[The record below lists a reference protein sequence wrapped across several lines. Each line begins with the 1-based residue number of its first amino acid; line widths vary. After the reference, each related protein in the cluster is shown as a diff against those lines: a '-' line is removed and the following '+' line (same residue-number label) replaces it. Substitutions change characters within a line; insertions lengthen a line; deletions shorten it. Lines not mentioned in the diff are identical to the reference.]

1 MMKYVML
8 LIVAT
13 LAAAGFALADVVG
26 KVDNTAHAQAG
37 TPSNVSATNGANPGE
52 TVVSWDPVAGASE
65 YRVGWLAVADYQANI
80 DNDRWR
86 ERFAY
91 SDVNASSSYTVT
103 RLTPGEA
110 YYFITGRKEGDDIA
124 WSAWATL
131 TLNSGALSCPTQP
144 AVAPST
150 TSDLRVSNGSNPG
163 EVVVSWDV
171 VAGMT
176 GYRVG
181 WLAVPDFEANRD
193 NDRWRERFAYSDI
206 SGGSSYY
213 TVTRLTPAI
222 AYYFILGRKQGDDI
236 VWSQWAALA
245 LNADAVACPPS
256 GPTQNFPGSAVGGD
270 YDHDDDG
277 LVEVRTLA
285 QLNVI
290 RLDPDGNSLVDID
303 ALPEYLAAFHG
314 ALDDMGC
321 PADGCKG
328 YELATNLDF
337 DTNGSGAADAGDA
350 YWNDSAGWEPISLSR
365 NATFD
370 GNGYTIVNL
379 YINLPNL
386 PNAQYPIGLFGS
398 NGGTIR
404 NVVLDGVDVTGGRSR
419 FRSGVGGLV
428 GANYGA
434 IGGSTVNG
442 TVTGEEYVGGLVG
455 HNQGGAISGS
465 TASGT
470 VTGNDY
476 VGGLVGHNQGGAI
489 SGSTASG
496 AVTGEEYVGG
506 LVGHNQGGA
515 ISGSTASGAVTGEGN
530 VGGLVGHNQG
540 GAISGSTASGAV
552 TGEEYVG
559 GLVGYNSRGNIS
571 DSTANGA
578 VTGEDNVGG
587 LAGLNSSSDISD
599 STANGAV
606 TGNGFVGGLIGQ
618 NSSSDISDS
627 TANGGVSGNHRV
639 GGLVGWNYNGGAIS
653 GSAAS
658 GAVTGEGNV
667 GGLVG
672 HNQGGAIRGSTAS
685 GNVSGNDI
693 NVGGLIGH
701 NQGGAISGST
711 ASGAVTGEGN
721 VGGLAGRNRGTIS
734 SSTASGAVTGEEYV
748 GGLVGYNLYGTIS
761 GSTGGGAVTG
771 NGFVGGLIGRNDGT
785 VSDSTASGNVSG
797 NDYVG
802 GVVTSNDY
810 VGGLAGENHGTI
822 SASTASGDA
831 RGRFYVGGL
840 VGLNWGAIEDCTAS
854 GTVTGVRFRGA
865 LVGAN
870 DGGTIANSIGL
881 GAVTSRQ

>member
-13 LAAAGFALADVVG
+13 LAAAFFALADVVG

-37 TPSNVSATNGANPGE
+37 TPSNVGAANGANPGE
-52 TVVSWDPVAGASE
+52 AVVSWDAVAGASA
-65 YRVGWLAVADYQANI
+65 YRVGWLAVADYEANRA
-80 DNDRWR
+80 NDRWR

-103 RLTPGEA
+103 RLTPGIA
-110 YYFITGRKEGDDIA
+110 YYFITGRKQGDDIV

-131 TLNSGALSCPTQP
+131 TLNSGALPCPSQP

-150 TSDLRVSNGSNPG
+150 TSALRVSNGSRLG
-163 EVVVSWDV
+163 QVVVSWDV
-171 VAGMT
+171 VAGTT

-256 GPTQNFPGSAVGGD
+256 GPTQNFPVSAVGGD

-277 LVEVRTLA
+277 LIEVRTLA

-303 ALPEYLAAFHG
+303 ALPEYLAAFPG

-350 YWNDSAGWEPISLSR
+350 YWNDGAGWEPISLSR

-379 YINLPNL
+379 YINLPNFSY
-386 PNAQYPIGLFGS
+386 AQYLIGLFGS

-404 NVVLDGVDVTGGRSR
+404 NVVLDGVDVTGGRR
-419 FRSGVGGLV
+419 GFGFRSGVGGLV

-442 TVTGEEYVGGLVG
+442 TVTGNDYVGGLVG
-455 HNQGGAISGS
+455 FSEHATISGSTARVAVSGNDRVGGLVGFNDRYSTISDSAASGTVTGNLAVGGLAGSNWASREWNGIISGS
-465 TASGT
+465 TASGAVSGRDYVGGLVGFNREQGT
-470 VTGNDY
+470 ISGSTASGAVSGNNRVGGLVGFNDRYSTISNSDASGDMSGGSGVGGLVGWNGERGTISGSTASGAVSGNNRVGGLVGFNDRYSTISNSDASGDVSGGGDVGGLVGKNESGSISDSAASGAVSGNNRVGGLVGWNGERGTISGSMTSGAVSGNDY
-476 VGGLVGHNQGGAI
+476 VGGLVGLNYGTI

-496 AVTGEEYVGG
+496 V
-506 LVGHNQGGA
+506 
-515 ISGSTASGAVTGEGN
+515 
-530 VGGLVGHNQG
+530 
-540 GAISGSTASGAV
+540 
-552 TGEEYVG
+552 
-559 GLVGYNSRGNIS
+559 
-571 DSTANGA
+571 
-578 VTGEDNVGG
+578 
-587 LAGLNSSSDISD
+587 
-599 STANGAV
+599 
-606 TGNGFVGGLIGQ
+606 
-618 NSSSDISDS
+618 
-627 TANGGVSGNHRV
+627 
-639 GGLVGWNYNGGAIS
+639 
-653 GSAAS
+653 
-658 GAVTGEGNV
+658 
-667 GGLVG
+667 
-672 HNQGGAIRGSTAS
+672 
-685 GNVSGNDI
+685 
-693 NVGGLIGH
+693 
-701 NQGGAISGST
+701 
-711 ASGAVTGEGN
+711 
-721 VGGLAGRNRGTIS
+721 
-734 SSTASGAVTGEEYV
+734 
-748 GGLVGYNLYGTIS
+748 
-761 GSTGGGAVTG
+761 
-771 NGFVGGLIGRNDGT
+771 
-785 VSDSTASGNVSG
+785 VSG

-802 GVVTSNDY
+802 GL
-810 VGGLAGENHGTI
+810 VGGNSDTI
-822 SASTASGDA
+822 SASKAEGDA
-831 RGRFYVGGL
+831 TGRFYVGGL
-840 VGLNWGAIEDCTAS
+840 VGLNWGAIEDCAAS
-854 GTVTGVRFRGA
+854 GNVAGVRFRGA

-870 DGGTIANSIGL
+870 DGGTIANSIGT
-881 GAVTSRQ
+881 GTVTARQ

>member
-13 LAAAGFALADVVG
+13 LAAAVFALADVVG
-26 KVDNTAHAQAG
+26 KVENTAHAQAG

-103 RLTPGEA
+103 RLTSGVA

-150 TSDLRVSNGSNPG
+150 TSALQVSNGSRLG
-163 EVVVSWDV
+163 QVVVSWDV
-171 VAGMT
+171 VAGTT

-181 WLAVPDFEANRD
+181 WLAVPDFEANID

-206 SGGSSYY
+206 NPSSSY
-213 TVTRLTPAI
+213 TVSRLTPGI

-256 GPTQNFPGSAVGGD
+256 GPTQNFPVSAVGGD

-303 ALPEYLAAFHG
+303 ALPEYLAAFPG

-442 TVTGEEYVGGLVG
+442 TVTGNDYVGGLVG
-455 HNQGGAISGS
+455 ANYGTISGR
-465 TASGT
+465 TVSGT
-470 VTGNDY
+470 VSGNDY
-476 VGGLVGHNQGGAI
+476 VGGLVGVNDRDTTYFSDGRVETREGTITNSA
-489 SGSTASG
+489 ASG
-496 AVTGEEYVGG
+496 TV
-506 LVGHNQGGA
+506 
-515 ISGSTASGAVTGEGN
+515 SGNDN
-530 VGGLVGHNQG
+530 VGGLVGLNYGSISDSTVSGTVTGNNDVGGLAGSNG
-540 GAISGSTASGAV
+540 GAISYSETSGDV
-552 TGEEYVG
+552 
-559 GLVGYNSRGNIS
+559 SGN
-571 DSTANGA
+571 
-578 VTGEDNVGG
+578 DNVGG
-587 LAGLNSSSDISD
+587 LAGS
-599 STANGAV
+599 
-606 TGNGFVGGLIGQ
+606 
-618 NSSSDISDS
+618 
-627 TANGGVSGNHRV
+627 NGGAISYSETSGDVSGNDNV
-639 GGLVGWNYNGGAIS
+639 GGLVGWNARANNI
-653 GSAAS
+653 
-658 GAVTGEGNV
+658 V
-667 GGLVG
+667 
-672 HNQGGAIRGSTAS
+672 
-685 GNVSGNDI
+685 
-693 NVGGLIGH
+693 
-701 NQGGAISGST
+701 
-711 ASGAVTGEGN
+711 
-721 VGGLAGRNRGTIS
+721 GTIS
-734 SSTASGAVTGEEYV
+734 NSTAE
-748 GGLVGYNLYGTIS
+748 
-761 GSTGGGAVTG
+761 
-771 NGFVGGLIGRNDGT
+771 
-785 VSDSTASGNVSG
+785 
-797 NDYVG
+797 
-802 GVVTSNDY
+802 
-810 VGGLAGENHGTI
+810 
-822 SASTASGDA
+822 GDA
-831 RGRFYVGGL
+831 TGRFYVGGL
-840 VGLNWGAIEDCTAS
+840 VGLNAGTIEDSTAS
-854 GTVTGVRFRGA
+854 GNVAGVRDHGA

-870 DGGTIANSIGL
+870 DGGTITNSTGT
-881 GAVTSRQ
+881 GTVSTRQ

>member
-13 LAAAGFALADVVG
+13 LAAAVFALADVVG

-37 TPSNVSATNGANPGE
+37 TPSNVGAANGANPGE
-52 TVVSWDPVAGASE
+52 AVVSWDAVAGASA
-65 YRVGWLAVADYQANI
+65 YRVGWLAVADYEANI

-103 RLTPGEA
+103 RLTPGIA
-110 YYFITGRKEGDDIA
+110 YYFITGRKQGDDIV

-131 TLNSGALSCPTQP
+131 PLNSGALPCPSQP
-144 AVAPST
+144 ADAPST
-150 TSDLRVSNGSNPG
+150 TSALRVSNGSRLG
-163 EVVVSWDV
+163 QVVVSWDV
-171 VAGMT
+171 VAGTT

-256 GPTQNFPGSAVGGD
+256 GPTQNFPVSAVGGD

-303 ALPEYLAAFHG
+303 ALPEYLAAFPG

-350 YWNDSAGWEPISLSR
+350 YWNDGAGWEPISLSR

-386 PNAQYPIGLFGS
+386 PYAQYPIGLFGS

-404 NVVLDGVDVTGGRSR
+404 NVVLDGVDVTGGRSG

-442 TVTGEEYVGGLVG
+442 TVTGNDYVGGLVGFSELDGTISGSTASGAVTGNDYVGGLVGKNIPSAWHGHGTVTGNEYVGGLVGRNSGSDISDSTASGAVTGDDYVGGLVG
-455 HNQGGAISGS
+455 HNQAAPSATARPAARCPATITSAAWSGRTKAAPSATARPAARCPATTGSAAWSGSTRERGTISGS
-465 TASGT
+465 TASGAVSGNNRVGGLVGFRTLQHISGSMASGDGLGQRWRRRPGRLERRAGHHQRQHGQRHGDRQRLRRRPGRAKHTATISGSTASGAVSGNDYVGGLVGFSERGTISGSAASGT

-476 VGGLVGHNQGGAI
+476 VGGLVGRNRATI

-496 AVTGEEYVGG
+496 AVTGNDYVGG
-506 LVGHNQGGA
+506 LVG
-515 ISGSTASGAVTGEGN
+515 GN
-530 VGGLVGHNQG
+530 
-540 GAISGSTASGAV
+540 
-552 TGEEYVG
+552 
-559 GLVGYNSRGNIS
+559 S
-571 DSTANGA
+571 D
-578 VTGEDNVGG
+578 
-587 LAGLNSSSDISD
+587 
-599 STANGAV
+599 
-606 TGNGFVGGLIGQ
+606 
-618 NSSSDISDS
+618 
-627 TANGGVSGNHRV
+627 
-639 GGLVGWNYNGGAIS
+639 
-653 GSAAS
+653 
-658 GAVTGEGNV
+658 
-667 GGLVG
+667 
-672 HNQGGAIRGSTAS
+672 
-685 GNVSGNDI
+685 
-693 NVGGLIGH
+693 
-701 NQGGAISGST
+701 
-711 ASGAVTGEGN
+711 
-721 VGGLAGRNRGTIS
+721 
-734 SSTASGAVTGEEYV
+734 
-748 GGLVGYNLYGTIS
+748 
-761 GSTGGGAVTG
+761 
-771 NGFVGGLIGRNDGT
+771 
-785 VSDSTASGNVSG
+785 
-797 NDYVG
+797 
-802 GVVTSNDY
+802 
-810 VGGLAGENHGTI
+810 TI
-822 SASTASGDA
+822 SASKAEGDA
-831 RGRFYVGGL
+831 TGRFYVGGL
-840 VGLNWGAIEDCTAS
+840 VGLNYRTIEDSTAS
-854 GTVTGVRFRGA
+854 GNVVGVRFRGS

-870 DGGTIANSIGL
+870 DGGTIANSIGT
-881 GAVTSRQ
+881 GTVTARQ

>member
-1 MMKYVML
+1 MKKYAML
-8 LIVAT
+8 LAIAT
-13 LAAAGFALADVVG
+13 LTVAVFALGDMVG

-37 TPSNVSATNGANPGE
+37 PPSNVSAANGANPGE
-52 TVVSWDPVAGASE
+52 AVVSWDAVAGASA
-65 YRVGWLAVADYQANI
+65 YRVGWLAVSDYEANRA
-80 DNDRWR
+80 NDQWR

-103 RLTPGEA
+103 RLTPGIA
-110 YYFITGRKEGDDIA
+110 YYFITGRKQGDDIV
-124 WSAWATL
+124 WSQWATL
-131 TLNSGALSCPTQP
+131 PLNSGALPCPSQP

-150 TSDLRVSNGSNPG
+150 TSALRVSNGSRLG
-163 EVVVSWDV
+163 QVVVSWDV
-171 VAGMT
+171 VAGTT

-181 WLAVPDFEANRD
+181 WLAVPDFEANRT

-213 TVTRLTPAI
+213 TMTRLTPAI

-256 GPTQNFPGSAVGGD
+256 GPTQNFPVSAVGGD

-303 ALPEYLAAFHG
+303 ALPEYLAAFLG

-350 YWNDSAGWEPISLSR
+350 YWNDGAGWEPISLSR

-386 PNAQYPIGLFGS
+386 PYAQYPIGLFGS

-404 NVVLDGVDVTGGRSR
+404 NVVLDGVDVTGGRSG

-442 TVTGEEYVGGLVG
+442 TVTGNDYVGGLVGFSEHATISGSTARVAVTGNDYVGGLVG
-455 HNQGGAISGS
+455 HNGGYAIGGRPAISGS

-470 VTGNDY
+470 VTGNDH
-476 VGGLVGHNQGGAI
+476 VGGLVGENSSGTISDSAASGAVTGNDHVGGLVGENSSGTISDSAASGAVTGDYYVGGLAGSNWASREWNGIISGSTASGAVSGNDRVGGLVGWNREQGTISGSTASGDVSGGGEVGGLVGFNDRYSTISNSDASGDVSGGGGGGVGGLVGWNGERGTI

-496 AVTGEEYVGG
+496 AVTGNLALGG
-506 LVGHNQGGA
+506 LVGENRGD
-515 ISGSTASGAVTGEGN
+515 ISGSTASGV
-530 VGGLVGHNQG
+530 
-540 GAISGSTASGAV
+540 
-552 TGEEYVG
+552 
-559 GLVGYNSRGNIS
+559 
-571 DSTANGA
+571 
-578 VTGEDNVGG
+578 
-587 LAGLNSSSDISD
+587 
-599 STANGAV
+599 
-606 TGNGFVGGLIGQ
+606 
-618 NSSSDISDS
+618 
-627 TANGGVSGNHRV
+627 
-639 GGLVGWNYNGGAIS
+639 
-653 GSAAS
+653 
-658 GAVTGEGNV
+658 
-667 GGLVG
+667 
-672 HNQGGAIRGSTAS
+672 
-685 GNVSGNDI
+685 
-693 NVGGLIGH
+693 
-701 NQGGAISGST
+701 
-711 ASGAVTGEGN
+711 
-721 VGGLAGRNRGTIS
+721 
-734 SSTASGAVTGEEYV
+734 
-748 GGLVGYNLYGTIS
+748 
-761 GSTGGGAVTG
+761 
-771 NGFVGGLIGRNDGT
+771 
-785 VSDSTASGNVSG
+785 VSG

-802 GVVTSNDY
+802 GL
-810 VGGLAGENHGTI
+810 VGRNSDTI
-822 SASTASGDA
+822 SASKAEGDA
-831 RGRFYVGGL
+831 TGRFYVGGL
-840 VGLNWGAIEDCTAS
+840 VGLNRRAIEDCTAS
-854 GTVTGVRFRGA
+854 GNVAGVRFRGA

-870 DGGTIANSIGL
+870 DHDGTVTNSTGT
-881 GAVTSRQ
+881 GTVTSRQ

>member
-37 TPSNVSATNGANPGE
+37 TPSNVGAANGANPGE
-52 TVVSWDPVAGASE
+52 AVVSWDAVAGASA
-65 YRVGWLAVADYQANI
+65 YRVGWLAVADYEANI

-103 RLTPGEA
+103 RLTPGIA
-110 YYFITGRKEGDDIA
+110 YYFITGRKQGDDIV

-131 TLNSGALSCPTQP
+131 PLNSGALPCPSQP
-144 AVAPST
+144 ADAPST
-150 TSDLRVSNGSNPG
+150 TSALRVSNGSRLG
-163 EVVVSWDV
+163 QVVVSWDV
-171 VAGMT
+171 VAGTT

-256 GPTQNFPGSAVGGD
+256 GPTQNFPVSAVGGD

-303 ALPEYLAAFHG
+303 ALPEYLAAFPG

-386 PNAQYPIGLFGS
+386 PYAQYPIGLFGS

-404 NVVLDGVDVTGGRSR
+404 NVVLDGVDVTDGRSG

-442 TVTGEEYVGGLVG
+442 AVTGNLAVGGLVGENFRGTISDSAASGAVTGNDYVGGLVGRNSATISGSTVNGTVTGNDYVGGLVGWNGERGTISDSTARVAVTGDDYVGGLVG
-455 HNQGGAISGS
+455 HNLYGTISDSAASGDVSGGGDVGGLVGENESGTISDSAASGAVTGNNRVGGLVGWNGERGTISGSMTSGAVSGNNYVGGLVGQNRGDISGSTASGVVSGNGGVGGLVGWNGERGTISGSTASGTVTGNGYVGGLVGHNLYGTISDSAASGAVTGDDYVGGLVGWNYNGGDISGS

-476 VGGLVGHNQGGAI
+476 VGGLVGRNRATI

-496 AVTGEEYVGG
+496 TVTGNDYVGG
-506 LVGHNQGGA
+506 LVG
-515 ISGSTASGAVTGEGN
+515 GN
-530 VGGLVGHNQG
+530 
-540 GAISGSTASGAV
+540 
-552 TGEEYVG
+552 
-559 GLVGYNSRGNIS
+559 S
-571 DSTANGA
+571 D
-578 VTGEDNVGG
+578 
-587 LAGLNSSSDISD
+587 
-599 STANGAV
+599 
-606 TGNGFVGGLIGQ
+606 
-618 NSSSDISDS
+618 
-627 TANGGVSGNHRV
+627 
-639 GGLVGWNYNGGAIS
+639 
-653 GSAAS
+653 
-658 GAVTGEGNV
+658 
-667 GGLVG
+667 
-672 HNQGGAIRGSTAS
+672 
-685 GNVSGNDI
+685 
-693 NVGGLIGH
+693 
-701 NQGGAISGST
+701 
-711 ASGAVTGEGN
+711 
-721 VGGLAGRNRGTIS
+721 
-734 SSTASGAVTGEEYV
+734 
-748 GGLVGYNLYGTIS
+748 
-761 GSTGGGAVTG
+761 
-771 NGFVGGLIGRNDGT
+771 
-785 VSDSTASGNVSG
+785 
-797 NDYVG
+797 
-802 GVVTSNDY
+802 
-810 VGGLAGENHGTI
+810 TI
-822 SASTASGDA
+822 SASKAEGDA
-831 RGRFYVGGL
+831 TGRFYVGGL
-840 VGLNWGAIEDCTAS
+840 VGLNYRTIEDSTAS
-854 GTVTGVRFRGA
+854 GNVVGVRFRGS

-870 DGGTIANSIGL
+870 DGGTIANSIGT
-881 GAVTSRQ
+881 GTVTARQ

>member
-13 LAAAGFALADVVG
+13 LAAAVFALADVVG

-52 TVVSWDPVAGASE
+52 AVVSWDPVAGASE

-150 TSDLRVSNGSNPG
+150 TSALRVSNGSRLG
-163 EVVVSWDV
+163 QVVVSWDV
-171 VAGMT
+171 VAGTT

-206 SGGSSYY
+206 SGDSSYY
-213 TVTRLTPAI
+213 TVTRLTPGI

-256 GPTQNFPGSAVGGD
+256 GPTQNFPVSAVGGD

-303 ALPEYLAAFHG
+303 ALPEYLAAFPG

-386 PNAQYPIGLFGS
+386 PYAQYPIGLFGS

-428 GANYGA
+428 GHNLYG
-434 IGGSTVNG
+434 T
-442 TVTGEEYVGGLVG
+442 
-455 HNQGGAISGS
+455 ISGS

-470 VTGNDY
+470 VTGNDYVGGLVGHNLYGTISGSTASGPVTGKNY

-578 VTGEDNVGG
+578 VTGEGNVGG

-639 GGLVGWNYNGGAIS
+639 GGLVGWNYNGGDIS

-667 GGLVG
+667 GGLAG
-672 HNQGGAIRGSTAS
+672 LNRGTISSSKAS

-693 NVGGLIGH
+693 N
-701 NQGGAISGST
+701 
-711 ASGAVTGEGN
+711 
-721 VGGLAGRNRGTIS
+721 
-734 SSTASGAVTGEEYV
+734 
-748 GGLVGYNLYGTIS
+748 
-761 GSTGGGAVTG
+761 
-771 NGFVGGLIGRNDGT
+771 VGGLIGRNDGT

-797 NDYVG
+797 NDINVG
-802 GVVTSNDY
+802 GLIGRNDGTVSDSTASGAVTGNDINVGGLVGHNLYGTISGSTGGGAVTGNDY
-810 VGGLAGENHGTI
+810 VGGLAGENHGTVSDSTASGAVTGNNYVGALAGENHGTI

-831 RGRFYVGGL
+831 TGRFYVGGL

-854 GTVTGVRFRGA
+854 GNVAGVRFRGA

-870 DGGTIANSIGL
+870 DGGTIANSIGT
-881 GAVTSRQ
+881 GTVTARQ

>member
-13 LAAAGFALADVVG
+13 LAAAVFALADVVG

-37 TPSNVSATNGANPGE
+37 TPSNVSAANGANPGE
-52 TVVSWDPVAGASE
+52 AVVSWDAVAGASE

-131 TLNSGALSCPTQP
+131 PLNSGALPCPSQP

-150 TSDLRVSNGSNPG
+150 TSALRVSNGSRLG
-163 EVVVSWDV
+163 QVVVSWDV
-171 VAGMT
+171 VAGTT

-213 TVTRLTPAI
+213 TVTRLTPGI

-256 GPTQNFPGSAVGGD
+256 GPTQNFPVSAVGGD

-277 LVEVRTLA
+277 LIEVRTVG
-285 QLNVI
+285 QLSAI
-290 RLDPDGNSLVDID
+290 RLDLDGNSLVDTD
-303 ALPEYLAAFHG
+303 VLVGYLAAFPA

-321 PADGCKG
+321 PVDGCKG

-350 YWNDSAGWEPISLSR
+350 YWNDGAGWEPISLSR

-370 GNGYTIVNL
+370 GTFDGNGYSIVNL

-404 NVVLDGVDVTGGRSR
+404 SVVLDGVDVTGGRSR

-442 TVTGEEYVGGLVG
+442 TVTGNDYVGGLVG

-465 TASGT
+465 TASGP

-476 VGGLVGHNQGGAI
+476 VGGLVGHNGGAI
-489 SGSTASG
+489 SGSTASGPVTGEEYVGGLIGRNSGSDISDSTASG

-515 ISGSTASGAVTGEGN
+515 ISGSTASGPVTGN
-530 VGGLVGHNQG
+530 NRVGGLVGFNDRYST
-540 GAISGSTASGAV
+540 ISNSDASGGV
-552 TGEEYVG
+552 SGNNNIG
-559 GLVGYNSRGNIS
+559 GLVGYNSRGN
-571 DSTANGA
+571 
-578 VTGEDNVGG
+578 
-587 LAGLNSSSDISD
+587 ISD

-639 GGLVGWNYNGGAIS
+639 GGLVGLNGAEVTIS

-667 GGLVG
+667 GGLAGLNRGTISSSKASGNVSGNDINVGGLVG
-672 HNQGGAIRGSTAS
+672 HNLYGTISGSTAS

-693 NVGGLIGH
+693 NVGGLIGK
-701 NQGGAISGST
+701 NDGTVSDST
-711 ASGAVTGEGN
+711 ASGNVSGN
-721 VGGLAGRNRGTIS
+721 DIN
-734 SSTASGAVTGEEYV
+734 V
-748 GGLVGYNLYGTIS
+748 GGLVGHNLYGTIS

-771 NGFVGGLIGRNDGT
+771 NDYVGGLAGENHGT
-785 VSDSTASGNVSG
+785 VSDSTASGAVTG
-797 NDYVG
+797 NDH
-802 GVVTSNDY
+802 

-831 RGRFYVGGL
+831 TGRFYVGGL
-840 VGLNWGAIEDCTAS
+840 VGLNYRTIEDSTAS
-854 GTVTGVRFRGA
+854 GNVVGVRFRGS

-870 DGGTIANSIGL
+870 DGGTIANSIGT
-881 GAVTSRQ
+881 GTVTARQ

>member
-37 TPSNVSATNGANPGE
+37 PPSNVSAANGANPGE
-52 TVVSWDPVAGASE
+52 AVVSWDAVAGASA
-65 YRVGWLAVADYQANI
+65 YRVGWLAVADYEANI

-103 RLTPGEA
+103 RLTPGIA
-110 YYFITGRKEGDDIA
+110 YYFITGRKQGDDIV

-131 TLNSGALSCPTQP
+131 PLNSGALPCPSQP

-150 TSDLRVSNGSNPG
+150 TSALRVSNGSRLG
-163 EVVVSWDV
+163 QVVVSWDV
-171 VAGMT
+171 VAGTT

-193 NDRWRERFAYSDI
+193 NDRWRERFAYSDVNA
-206 SGGSSYY
+206 SSSY
-213 TVTRLTPAI
+213 TVTRLTPGI

-256 GPTQNFPGSAVGGD
+256 GPTQNFPVSAVGGD

-303 ALPEYLAAFHG
+303 ALPEYLAAFPG

-386 PNAQYPIGLFGS
+386 PYAQYPIGLFGS
-398 NGGTIR
+398 NGIGGTIR
-404 NVVLDGVDVTGGRSR
+404 NVVLDGVDVTDGRSGFG

-428 GANYGA
+428 GANWGSISGSTVNGA
-434 IGGSTVNG
+434 VTGDDYVGGLVGFSEHGTISGSAASGTVTGNDYVGGLVGRNSATISGSTVNG
-442 TVTGEEYVGGLVG
+442 TVTGNDYVGGLVG
-455 HNQGGAISGS
+455 WNRGQGTISGSTASGTVSGNDYVGGLVGFGWNGAISGSTASGTVTGDDYVGGLVGRNSSGPISDSAASGTVTGDDYVGGLVGWNRERGTISGSMASGDVSGGGGVGGLVGFNDRYSTISDSAASGDVSGVGDVGGLVGRNGGSSSGSTATVFGAINPGGAISGG

-476 VGGLVGHNQGGAI
+476 VGGLVGR
-489 SGSTASG
+489 
-496 AVTGEEYVGG
+496 
-506 LVGHNQGGA
+506 
-515 ISGSTASGAVTGEGN
+515 
-530 VGGLVGHNQG
+530 
-540 GAISGSTASGAV
+540 
-552 TGEEYVG
+552 
-559 GLVGYNSRGNIS
+559 NS
-571 DSTANGA
+571 
-578 VTGEDNVGG
+578 
-587 LAGLNSSSDISD
+587 
-599 STANGAV
+599 
-606 TGNGFVGGLIGQ
+606 
-618 NSSSDISDS
+618 
-627 TANGGVSGNHRV
+627 
-639 GGLVGWNYNGGAIS
+639 
-653 GSAAS
+653 
-658 GAVTGEGNV
+658 
-667 GGLVG
+667 
-672 HNQGGAIRGSTAS
+672 
-685 GNVSGNDI
+685 
-693 NVGGLIGH
+693 
-701 NQGGAISGST
+701 
-711 ASGAVTGEGN
+711 
-721 VGGLAGRNRGTIS
+721 
-734 SSTASGAVTGEEYV
+734 
-748 GGLVGYNLYGTIS
+748 GTIS
-761 GSTGGGAVTG
+761 GSMTSGA
-771 NGFVGGLIGRNDGT
+771 
-785 VSDSTASGNVSG
+785 VSG

-802 GVVTSNDY
+802 GL
-810 VGGLAGENHGTI
+810 VGGNSGTI
-822 SASTASGDA
+822 SASKAEGDA
-831 RGRFYVGGL
+831 TGRFYVGGL
-840 VGLNWGAIEDCTAS
+840 VGLNYRTIEDSTAT
-854 GTVTGVRFRGA
+854 GNVVGVRFRGSLA
-865 LVGAN
+865 GAN
-870 DGGTIANSIGL
+870 DGGTIANSIGT
-881 GAVTSRQ
+881 GTVTARQ

>member
-1 MMKYVML
+1 MKKYAML
-8 LIVAT
+8 LAIAT
-13 LAAAGFALADVVG
+13 LTVAVFALGDMVG

-37 TPSNVSATNGANPGE
+37 PPSNVSAANGANPGE
-52 TVVSWDPVAGASE
+52 AVVSWDAVAGASA
-65 YRVGWLAVADYQANI
+65 YRVGWLAVSDYEANRA
-80 DNDRWR
+80 NDQWR

-103 RLTPGEA
+103 RLTPGIA
-110 YYFITGRKEGDDIA
+110 YYFITGRKQGDDIV
-124 WSAWATL
+124 WSQWATL
-131 TLNSGALSCPTQP
+131 PLNSGALPCPSQP

-150 TSDLRVSNGSNPG
+150 TSALRVSNGSRLG
-163 EVVVSWDV
+163 QVVVSWDV
-171 VAGMT
+171 VAGTT

-181 WLAVPDFEANRD
+181 WLAVPDFEANRT

-213 TVTRLTPAI
+213 TMTRLTPAI

-256 GPTQNFPGSAVGGD
+256 GPTQNFPVSAVGGD

-303 ALPEYLAAFHG
+303 ALPEYLAAFLG

-350 YWNDSAGWEPISLSR
+350 YWNDGAGWKPISLSR

-386 PNAQYPIGLFGS
+386 PYAQYPIGLFGS

-404 NVVLDGVDVTGGRSR
+404 NVVLDGVDVTGGRSG

-442 TVTGEEYVGGLVG
+442 TVTGNDYVGGLVGFSEHATISGSTARVAVTGNDYVGGLVG
-455 HNQGGAISGS
+455 HNGGYAIGGRPAISGS

-470 VTGNDY
+470 VTGNDHVGGLVGENSSGTISDSAASGAVTGDDY
-476 VGGLVGHNQGGAI
+476 VGGLVGENSSGTISDSAASGAVTGDYYVGGLAGSNWASREWNGIISGSTASGAVSGNDRVGGLVGWNREQGTISGSTASGDVSGGGEVGGLVGFNDRYSTISNSDASGDVSGGGGVGGLVGWNGERGTI

-496 AVTGEEYVGG
+496 AVTGNLALGG
-506 LVGHNQGGA
+506 LVGENRGD
-515 ISGSTASGAVTGEGN
+515 ISGSTASGV
-530 VGGLVGHNQG
+530 
-540 GAISGSTASGAV
+540 
-552 TGEEYVG
+552 
-559 GLVGYNSRGNIS
+559 
-571 DSTANGA
+571 
-578 VTGEDNVGG
+578 
-587 LAGLNSSSDISD
+587 
-599 STANGAV
+599 
-606 TGNGFVGGLIGQ
+606 
-618 NSSSDISDS
+618 
-627 TANGGVSGNHRV
+627 
-639 GGLVGWNYNGGAIS
+639 
-653 GSAAS
+653 
-658 GAVTGEGNV
+658 
-667 GGLVG
+667 
-672 HNQGGAIRGSTAS
+672 
-685 GNVSGNDI
+685 
-693 NVGGLIGH
+693 
-701 NQGGAISGST
+701 
-711 ASGAVTGEGN
+711 
-721 VGGLAGRNRGTIS
+721 
-734 SSTASGAVTGEEYV
+734 
-748 GGLVGYNLYGTIS
+748 
-761 GSTGGGAVTG
+761 
-771 NGFVGGLIGRNDGT
+771 
-785 VSDSTASGNVSG
+785 VSG

-802 GVVTSNDY
+802 GL
-810 VGGLAGENHGTI
+810 VGRNSDTI
-822 SASTASGDA
+822 SASKAEGDA
-831 RGRFYVGGL
+831 TGRFYVGGL
-840 VGLNWGAIEDCTAS
+840 VGLNRRAIEDCTAS
-854 GTVTGVRFRGA
+854 GNVAGVRFRGA

-870 DGGTIANSIGL
+870 DHDGTVTNSTGT
-881 GAVTSRQ
+881 GTVTSRQ